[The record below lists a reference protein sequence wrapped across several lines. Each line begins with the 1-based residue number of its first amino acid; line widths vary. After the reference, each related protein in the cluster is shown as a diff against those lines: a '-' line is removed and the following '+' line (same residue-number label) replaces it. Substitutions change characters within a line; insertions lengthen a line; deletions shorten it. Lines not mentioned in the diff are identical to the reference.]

1 VKKFPHLVQ
10 MHRTFASQGL
20 VCMSVDALDTGEKDF
35 PKVLEFLKDK
45 GASFP
50 NFILK
55 DDKPSPELAEKYP
68 TEPTP
73 LIMLFNREGK
83 RVKILEE
90 DRDLE
95 DANVEAEVKKLLAE
109 K

>member
-10 MHRTFASQGL
+10 MHRTFAADGL
-20 VCMSVDALDTGEKDF
+20 VCMSVNSVDTDPGEKE
-35 PKVLEFLKDK
+35 KVLKFLTEK

-55 DDKPSPELAEKYP
+55 DSEENWKKWNDKYP
-68 TEPTP
+68 TNVPPT
-73 LIMLFNREGK
+73 IILFNRKGEQAK
-83 RVKILEE
+83 VLETPNDREVE
-90 DRDLE
+90 D
-95 DANVEAEVKKLLAE
+95 EVKKLLAA